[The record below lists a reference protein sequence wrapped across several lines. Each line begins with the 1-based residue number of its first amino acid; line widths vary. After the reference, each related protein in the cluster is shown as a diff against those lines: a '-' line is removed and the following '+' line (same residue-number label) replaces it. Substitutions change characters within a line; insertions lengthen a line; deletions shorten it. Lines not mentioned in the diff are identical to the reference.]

1 MGKPLGNLASRSPRL
16 KGLLLT
22 AALVAMAPQANAAVV
37 AGFSSLGSPLDLP
50 AGSMSII
57 DFNSLTA
64 GLPYNGGAIY
74 NTGGGTTTGI
84 TNTSSFVAAPWT
96 SMPVA
101 FPPGSGYTGNFFA
114 DNNGDSSTWTF
125 PTGEHTIYLYIGS
138 LDAGNSLTITASN
151 GTTVFPDGDWTTI
164 PGVTLP
170 GDGNPTI
177 MGSTSN
183 GWFRFTDTGGTISS
197 LTTAETGSD
206 VGNSF
211 EIAAIA
217 VSPSVPEPSTWAMM
231 LLGFAGLAY
240 AGVRRTKTARA
251 LA

>member
-1 MGKPLGNLASRSPRL
+1 MLKSSNLVSVVAL
-16 KGLLLT
+16 A
-22 AALVAMAPQANAAVV
+22 AALGMVSVAANAGVV
-37 AGFSSLGSPLDLP
+37 ASFSSLGSPTSLP
-50 AGSMSII
+50 LGATSVV
-57 DFNSLTA
+57 DFGALTA

-84 TNTSSFVAAPWT
+84 TNPSSFVAAPWT
-96 SMPVA
+96 SIPVP
-101 FPPGSGYTGNFFA
+101 FPPGHGYTGNFFA
-114 DNNGDSSTWTF
+114 DNNGDTSTWTF
-125 PTGEHTIYLYIGS
+125 GAGQHTFYLYIGS

-151 GTTVFPDGDWTTI
+151 GATVFTDSDWTTI

-197 LTTAETGSD
+197 IITAETGAD

-217 VSPSVPEPSTWAMM
+217 TSAAVPELSTWAMM
-231 LLGFAGLAY
+231 GLGFAGLAF
-240 AGVRRTKTARA
+240 AGYRARRPAA
-251 LA
+251 AFA